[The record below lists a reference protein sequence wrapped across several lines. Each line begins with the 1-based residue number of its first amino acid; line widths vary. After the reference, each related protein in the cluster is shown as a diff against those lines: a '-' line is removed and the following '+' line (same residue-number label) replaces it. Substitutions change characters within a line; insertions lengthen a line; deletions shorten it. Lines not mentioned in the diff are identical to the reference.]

1 MREWFSYLSPKQQ
14 TIKILLT
21 YAASIIVLFAIT
33 NHFWSLYDVA
43 QSMYPLLTIGVAL
56 MISTCHYNKKV
67 IYKLLLVLFSIV
79 PLVPVFPLM
88 MLGLAFSWDNPYAG
102 ALSHLR
108 LVLIAWLA
116 ILTPLIAPLVLSFF
130 DWKRLLIK
138 LHISKA
144 KA

>member
-33 NHFWSLYDVA
+33 NHFWTLYDVA
-43 QSMYPLLTIGVAL
+43 QSMYPLLTIGIAL
-56 MISTCHYNKKV
+56 MISACHYNKKV

-79 PLVPVFPLM
+79 PLIPVFPLM
-88 MLGLAFSWDNPYAG
+88 MLSLAFSGDNPYAG

-108 LVLIAWLA
+108 LALIAWLA
-116 ILTPLIAPLVLSFF
+116 ILTPLIAPLALSFF

-138 LHISKA
+138 LRLSKT
-144 KA
+144 